1 MVVLKI
7 ETLCFNLLSH
17 LFSHLPIYVFGSNF
31 GAEEKV
37 EGKVEEMMM
46 MMEGVAS
53 IALLPCGSISGH
65 FIQLPHYI
73 CYGLCGTFGGVA
85 IVALLFFIIRRESV
99 KSKIKNPPTKLI
111 SENAASGYTSKL
123 ISDASNSLTPHPE
136 MHMPSN

>member
-65 FIQLPHYI
+65 FIQLPHSI
-73 CYGLCGTFGGVA
+73 CYGLCGTGIRACFLCLTNICFLQIMINKKKQSPLPSPQRLGSNVT
-85 IVALLFFIIRRESV
+85 FI
-99 KSKIKNPPTKLI
+99 
-111 SENAASGYTSKL
+111 
-123 ISDASNSLTPHPE
+123 
-136 MHMPSN
+136 